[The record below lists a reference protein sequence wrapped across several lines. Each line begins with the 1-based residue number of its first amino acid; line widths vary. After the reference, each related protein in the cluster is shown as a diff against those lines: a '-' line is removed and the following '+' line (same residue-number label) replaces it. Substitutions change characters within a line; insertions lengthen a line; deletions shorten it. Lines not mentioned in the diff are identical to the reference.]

1 MKITKEQFRDYEQ
14 ANNRKLNATGN
25 DFSKMSIERWKM
37 TSLDINTYIYI
48 ADHYEEL
55 KRKFNRQ

>member
-14 ANNRKLNATGN
+14 TNNRKLNATGN
-25 DFSKMSIERWKM
+25 DFSKMSIERWKL

>member
-14 ANNRKLNATGN
+14 ANNRKLNTTGN
-25 DFSKMSIERWKM
+25 YFSRMSIERWKL

>member
-1 MKITKEQFRDYEQ
+1 MNITKQQFAEFVE
-14 ANNRKLNATGN
+14 ANRKKISNNGN
-25 DFSKMSIERWKM
+25 DYSIMSIERWKL

>member
-1 MKITKEQFRDYEQ
+1 MKITKEQFRDYEK

-25 DFSKMSIERWKM
+25 DFSKMSIERWKL

-48 ADHYEEL
+48 ADYYEEL

>member
-1 MKITKEQFRDYEQ
+1 MNITKEQFRDYEQ
-14 ANNRKLNATGN
+14 ANNRKLNANGN
-25 DFSKMSIERWKM
+25 DFSKMSIERWKL

>member
-25 DFSKMSIERWKM
+25 DFSKMSIERWKL